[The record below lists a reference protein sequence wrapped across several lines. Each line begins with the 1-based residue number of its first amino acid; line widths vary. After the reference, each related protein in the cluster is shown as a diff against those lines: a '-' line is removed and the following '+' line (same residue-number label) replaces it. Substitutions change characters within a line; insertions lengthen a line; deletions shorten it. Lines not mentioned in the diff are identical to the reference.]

1 MQDTD
6 VLHPPSDLTQTAAVY
21 ATTHYTANYDPS
33 ASSGNCDSSGVAD
46 VHLIRSESE
55 CRDAAFLEGIEFY
68 ERTGY
73 DFERPLGC
81 FYAYEEDTGNKLYAA
96 YNSASPSEEANHLA
110 AFFCGRRVSCYSDV
124 IASSKC
130 DAGSAG
136 YGYISYEC
144 LCRSG
149 PDVEVRAPAYACYC
163 TLDAAERHSL
173 GYCLAAATEA
183 KAHTLCRG
191 GLFGSRCA
199 VTTSD
204 PTQPFPDATDPQ
216 LALSWDGYDPQVGDW
231 GYPLYADPS
240 IDTLHCNTQTWNS
253 ALYFGTVTGAAI
265 TSESECRAILEWQ
278 KGSVFT
284 VFDDERYPTGCIANF
299 YAGAGWN
306 KYNARTGDH
315 DFYCKFPQP
324 PTMPATGYTPIDTYL
339 FLGTTATLLNPETA
353 STVQT
358 TIDTCVLNCRNT
370 PGCAYFIWMHNPIDQ
385 TDPNWRTST
394 LINQHCGSGNGPP
407 SFYVVIYPTERHQ
420 TAQCF
425 LYDGIDYN
433 TNIDIGTQFG
443 CRRGSFTHGYPTSP
457 PPPPPAP
464 PPNDSNQ
471 CFCKPVG
478 YGRVP
483 APWYACGDAYAFD
496 SPPPPSPQPAPP
508 PPRPPPPPPSP
519 PPTPPPLPPSPPPVD
534 AISANKLF
542 DGVAY
547 NGFDRTWGV
556 DITYYSFG
564 TCGNPSR
571 GTHKF
576 FASIIADAPSWSSN
590 RGMVSL
596 DSTAAKGCQLFQ
608 FSTNH
613 DDAGH
618 CELSIEMY
626 RPDGCDDFGSDPS
639 NHNMGYKYEDRMSW
653 DGIIPHYAAGTTHT
667 LSIRPTTVHSY
678 SYNCF
683 AYSDYVYYH
692 VYWDGVLIPN
702 QFGSTELKGEDMR
715 VTTNEYSPRAE
726 PAYLYTTYT
735 GWLGAEHPGDAI
747 DTNDRILSFTFGPT
761 TPEPYTGSNPGRVDS
776 CGSGRRMQTA
786 ANAPPPPPP
795 NPMPYAACPRTN
807 ALSPA
812 CRLNASLLPPQA
824 RSESRSHG
832 ALGLRHLRL
841 LRRAH
846 RHLPKRLH
854 QPHAQPA
861 HRRSHSLPLLDAAH
875 VRPRQPHAPR
885 LHALLRRNRRRLRP
899 LRGLRGALDHRDRRR
914 AQRRRRQHRRAAA
927 DRDRHHDPIPDFR

>member
-1 MQDTD
+1 MAASEGDIDAETDICPFGTDATDCGERCLFFPPPPSPPPPEPPSSPPLPPCTFSHCVPQGSEALAFTRCGDRDHDIQVCSMQDTD

-33 ASSGNCDSSGVAD
+33 ASSGTCDSSGVAD

-394 LINQHCGSGNGPP
+394 LIQSTLRLWKRSALVLRCYLPHGAAPNRPMLPLRRHRLQHQH
-407 SFYVVIYPTERHQ
+407 RH
-420 TAQCF
+420 
-425 LYDGIDYN
+425 
-433 TNIDIGTQFG
+433 
-443 CRRGSFTHGYPTSP
+443 R
-457 PPPPPAP
+457 
-464 PPNDSNQ
+464 
-471 CFCKPVG
+471 
-478 YGRVP
+478 
-483 APWYACGDAYAFD
+483 DA
-496 SPPPPSPQPAPP
+496 
-508 PPRPPPPPPSP
+508 
-519 PPTPPPLPPSPPPVD
+519 V
-534 AISANKLF
+534 
-542 DGVAY
+542 
-547 NGFDRTWGV
+547 WM
-556 DITYYSFG
+556 
-564 TCGNPSR
+564 PSR
-571 GTHKF
+571 LVH
-576 FASIIADAPSWSSN
+576 ARLPDESAAAAA
-590 RGMVSL
+590 R
-596 DSTAAKGCQLFQ
+596 TAAKRQQPMLLQ
-608 FSTNH
+608 
-613 DDAGH
+613 ARR
-618 CELSIEMY
+618 L
-626 RPDGCDDFGSDPS
+626 R
-639 NHNMGYKYEDRMSW
+639 
-653 DGIIPHYAAGTTHT
+653 
-667 LSIRPTTVHSY
+667 
-678 SYNCF
+678 
-683 AYSDYVYYH
+683 
-692 VYWDGVLIPN
+692 
-702 QFGSTELKGEDMR
+702 
-715 VTTNEYSPRAE
+715 PRAR
-726 PAYLYTTYT
+726 A
-735 GWLGAEHPGDAI
+735 
-747 DTNDRILSFTFGPT
+747 
-761 TPEPYTGSNPGRVDS
+761 VV
-776 CGSGRRMQTA
+776 RM
-786 ANAPPPPPP
+786 
-795 NPMPYAACPRTN
+795 
-807 ALSPA
+807 
-812 CRLNASLLPPQA
+812 
-824 RSESRSHG
+824 
-832 ALGLRHLRL
+832 
-841 LRRAH
+841 
-846 RHLPKRLH
+846 
-854 QPHAQPA
+854 
-861 HRRSHSLPLLDAAH
+861 
-875 VRPRQPHAPR
+875 
-885 LHALLRRNRRRLRP
+885 RRRLRIRFAAAAVSAAGAAAAASAATSALAAANAATLAALSAARRRHQRQQA
-899 LRGLRGALDHRDRRR
+899 LRRRRLQRVRPYVGRRHHLLQLRDVWQPKSRNAQVFRVHHRRR
-914 AQRRRRQHRRAAA
+914 AVVVQ
-927 DRDRHHDPIPDFR
+927 